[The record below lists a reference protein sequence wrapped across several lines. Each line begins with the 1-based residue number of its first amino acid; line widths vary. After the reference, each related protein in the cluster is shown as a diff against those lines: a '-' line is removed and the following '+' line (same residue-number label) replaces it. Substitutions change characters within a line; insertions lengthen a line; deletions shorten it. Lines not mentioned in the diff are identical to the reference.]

1 MGMQTGKWR
10 ERGIAWGA
18 VVLWHAVA
26 GWWLLRTMHV
36 VGTRADDEALQIVF
50 VDRTMPPAPARAAAV
65 VRHLSR
71 TPRTRPPARSARV
84 VTISPSVHTSPPE
97 STRPLSAV
105 FLDQARLVAGHPPGT
120 FERQP
125 FDRTAARLPGEGTD
139 RFRMRSAITP
149 QSAIVWVS
157 KHLFYP
163 VGYTADPCPR
173 NRENIGNL
181 GAGGDVAAMQ
191 QEVEFERQHCRP

>member
-1 MGMQTGKWR
+1 MQTGKWR
-10 ERGIAWGA
+10 ERSIAWGA

-36 VGTRADDEALQIVF
+36 EGARLDDEALQIVF
-50 VDRTMPPAPARAAAV
+50 VGRTTAPAPAPAAAV
-65 VRHLSR
+65 LRHLSR
-71 TPRTRPPARSARV
+71 TRRIRSPVRSARM
-84 VTISPSVHTSPPE
+84 VTISPSVDTSPPE

-105 FLDQARLVAGHPPGT
+105 FLDQAHLATEHQPGT
-120 FERQP
+120 FEREP
-125 FDRTAARLPGEGTD
+125 LDRIPVPLPGEGTD

-173 NRENIGNL
+173 TRENIGNL
-181 GAGGDVAAMQ
+181 GAGGDVAALQ
-191 QEVEFERQHCRP
+191 QEVEFERRHCRP